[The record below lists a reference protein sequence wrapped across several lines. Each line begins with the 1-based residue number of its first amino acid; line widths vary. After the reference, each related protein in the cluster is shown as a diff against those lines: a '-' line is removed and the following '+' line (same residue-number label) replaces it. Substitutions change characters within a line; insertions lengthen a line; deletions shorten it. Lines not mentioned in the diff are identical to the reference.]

1 MSFRACTCQTS
12 HQMTTRQ
19 IAQLVDTYCSRCS
32 YLPDDSAMIRFTWR
46 DLEAFPAQTCEH
58 DINKSDP
65 MR

>member
-32 YLPDDSAMIRFTWR
+32 YLPGSSAMVVLTGR

-58 DINKSDP
+58 DISENDP